1 MIKKGNLN
9 RNNIKKIHSIIKY
22 IDNSVYDCNDEVI
35 LFKEELES
43 NILIEINEL
52 IENGQTEDMAVDQVV
67 KKFKKSKKFKKEI
80 HDTFNKVCYENI
92 LKISSIG
99 VIIGFILFLV
109 SIIWTECRRYFFISD
124 WYMEMSR
131 TIFKVSLV
139 ITAISL
145 ILFGVWEIANMLHLK
160 RSRNFIFKIIPINLI
175 GILDFIIIYFGI
187 NNSITQLFLILSL
200 PSIPFFYYLIIRNK
214 QILI

>member
-9 RNNIKKIHSIIKY
+9 RNNIKKIHSIIKD
-22 IDNSVYDCNDEVI
+22 IDNSVYDCNDEVM

-52 IENGQTEDMAVDQVV
+52 IENGQAEDIAVDQVI
-67 KKFKKSKKFKKEI
+67 KKFKKSKNFKKEI

-99 VIIGFILFLV
+99 VIIGFILLLV
-109 SIIWTECRRYFFISD
+109 SNVWIECRRYFFISN
-124 WYMEMSR
+124 WYMEMAR
-131 TIFKVSLV
+131 TIAKVSLV

-145 ILFGVWEIANMLHLK
+145 ILFGIWEIANIIHFK
-160 RSRNFIFKIIPINLI
+160 RSKSFLLKVLPINLI
-175 GILDFIIIYFGI
+175 GLLDFIIIFFGFFGT
-187 NNSITQLFLILSL
+187 ITDLFLIISL
-200 PSIPFFYYLIIRNK
+200 FSIPFFYYLIIRNK